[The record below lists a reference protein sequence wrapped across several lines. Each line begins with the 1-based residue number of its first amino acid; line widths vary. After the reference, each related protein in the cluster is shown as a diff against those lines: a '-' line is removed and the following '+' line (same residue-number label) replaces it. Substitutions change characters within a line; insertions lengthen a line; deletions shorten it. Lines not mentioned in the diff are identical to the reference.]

1 MSVVRLPGGDLVL
14 TPSQARRLTT
24 ALAACEKVIRRQGGR
39 LPADVRRLTV
49 DLAAATGTT
58 EHSFDTGGEGIDYEQ
73 ITTATAA
80 QILGCTPRNVRSLVA
95 RGRLTGRRH
104 GGVLLVARDEV
115 EARADR
121 QHQHRR
127 HDRVA

>member
-58 EHSFDTGGEGIDYEQ
+58 EHTFDTSGEGIDYEQ

-127 HDRVA
+127 HDHVA

>member
-1 MSVVRLPGGDLVL
+1 M
-14 TPSQARRLTT
+14 
-24 ALAACEKVIRRQGGR
+24 
-39 LPADVRRLTV
+39 
-49 DLAAATGTT
+49 
-58 EHSFDTGGEGIDYEQ
+58 
-73 ITTATAA
+73 TTATAA

-95 RGRLTGRRH
+95 RGRLTGRRT

-127 HDRVA
+127 HDHVA